1 MGTHPIFESDFDCL
15 TDDLMIDV
23 NETKEQIAKL
33 EKEVA
38 KMRKQAN
45 SAQEMTV
52 EFVDKLKRIEKDAVQ
67 EINKWTDNI
76 FALVSWSKKKFF
88 MDIRPQFKIPSDL
101 DYEE

>member
-1 MGTHPIFESDFDCL
+1 MFLSLNFHQNSRTLGFKFSNNFEII
-15 TDDLMIDV
+15 TDELMIDV

-52 EFVDKLKRIEKDAVQ
+52 EFVDKLKQIEKDAVQ
-67 EINKWTDNI
+67 G
-76 FALVSWSKKKFF
+76 
-88 MDIRPQFKIPSDL
+88 
-101 DYEE
+101 